1 MLNDYN
7 HFDHLFLV
15 FIHQIDT
22 VKTRLTR
29 NSESILRLLILT
41 GKGLTTLES

>member
-15 FIHQIDT
+15 FIHQKEPT
-22 VKTRLTR
+22 
-29 NSESILRLLILT
+29 NSILTSIVFIKSHLLE
-41 GKGLTTLES
+41 KSFED